1 MTHDSKIPTNS
12 FVAHR
17 FHIQRPDNRPNIL
30 LLMTDQQRFDTIHA
44 AGFDFMKTPNLDRLV
59 EDGCLYRYAYS
70 PNPICLAA
78 RHNLLTG
85 LTARHHRFPDNV
97 HGISTSAD
105 LPTLPR
111 ILSDNG
117 YETRSI
123 GKMHFIPARRH
134 NGFDKMELMEELP
147 NYREQDEYAMYLKE
161 VGLGHIQNIHGVR
174 NLLYMLPQRSI
185 VPAEHHGT
193 YWVGRR
199 TAEFIRSNRGRH
211 PFFLWSSW
219 IAPHP
224 PFDIIDRF
232 ADMYRDVELPEPYQS
247 NTPLASLTEEN
258 RMLGDLPTKDYVR
271 RMREI
276 YYAAISMVDES
287 VGDVLTTLED
297 THQLDNTVIIFVS
310 DHGEFLGDYGLY
322 QKWNPYD
329 CCSRIPFIV
338 RYPERLKP
346 GSINEEFVDLND
358 ILPTIMDITG
368 LDYPGDVDLPGESLF
383 AENPQKDRNW
393 QYLEY
398 AQGNRRWISI
408 RDKQYKFNYYY
419 GGGFEQLFDMQD
431 DPHETTNLLIGAVE
445 PEIQFIRNY
454 HYQKL
459 VEYETQYG
467 LEGYVDEN
475 GLKVGEPYEP
485 HPQRNEAFPRFPLKL
500 KDKTEKTNLNTLYEE
515 IELAIKDEPVVRL
528 DELDMRAWQKNL
540 NVPEDVVQQLLHN
553 DKKRHQIQTS
563 DQ

>member
-1 MTHDSKIPTNS
+1 MPNKSNIPTNN

-17 FHIQRPDNRPNIL
+17 FHTQQTDSRPNIL
-30 LLMTDQQRFDTIHA
+30 LLMTDQQRFDTIHS
-44 AGFDFMKTPNLDRLV
+44 AGYEFMNTPNLDRLV
-59 EDGCLYRYAYS
+59 EEGCLYRYGYS

-78 RHNLLTG
+78 RHNLITG
-85 LTARHHRFPDNV
+85 LPARHHQFPDNV
-97 HGISTSAD
+97 HNISTRSD

-147 NYREQDEYAMYLKE
+147 NYREQDEYAMYLKD

-185 VPAEHHGT
+185 VPESHHGT
-193 YWVGRR
+193 FWVGRQ
-199 TAEFIRSNRGRH
+199 TADFIRTNNGRH

-224 PFDIIDRF
+224 PFDVVDRF
-232 ADMYRDVELPEPYQS
+232 ADMYLDVDLPEPHVS
-247 NTPLASLTEEN
+247 NTPLASLTQEN
-258 RMLGDLPTKDYVR
+258 QMLGDLPTADYVR
-271 RMREI
+271 RMREV
-276 YYAAISMVDES
+276 YYASISMVDES
-287 VGDVLTTLED
+287 IGEVLTALEE
-297 THQLDNTVIIFVS
+297 TNQLDNTVIIFVS

-329 CCSRIPFIV
+329 CCARIPFII
-338 RYPERLKP
+338 RYPERLAP
-346 GSINEEFVDLND
+346 GSVNEEFVDLND
-358 ILPTIMDITG
+358 ILPTVLDVAG
-368 LDYPGDVDLPGESLF
+368 LDYPGEIELPGESLF
-383 AENPQKDRNW
+383 ADNPQKDRDW

-408 RDKQYKFNYYY
+408 RDKTYKFNYYY
-419 GGGFEQLFDMQD
+419 GGGFEQLFDMQN
-431 DPHETTNLLIGAVE
+431 DPHETTNLLAGESTPHIKS
-445 PEIQFIRNY
+445 IRDT
-454 HYQKL
+454 HYKKL
-459 VEYETQYG
+459 VEYEEKYG
-467 LEGYVDEN
+467 LEGYVDED

-500 KDKTEKTNLNTLYEE
+500 IDEAEKATIQTLYEE
-515 IELAIKDEPVVRL
+515 IQIAIKDEPIVKL
-528 DELDMRAWQKNL
+528 AELDMTAWQKNL
-540 NVPEDVVQQLLHN
+540 NVPNDTVQQLLEH
-553 DKKRHQIQTS
+553 DKQRHQNNS
-563 DQ
+563 LEE

>member
-1 MTHDSKIPTNS
+1 MPNQSNIPTNS

-17 FHIQRPDNRPNIL
+17 FQIQQTNSRPNIL
-30 LLMTDQQRFDTIHA
+30 LLMTDQQRFDTIHS
-44 AGFDFMKTPNLDRLV
+44 AGYDFMHTPNLDRLV
-59 EDGCLYRYAYS
+59 EEGCLYRYGYS

-78 RHNLLTG
+78 RHNLITG
-85 LTARHHRFPDNV
+85 LTARHHQFPDNV
-97 HGISTSAD
+97 HNISTRSD

-185 VPAEHHGT
+185 VPEEHHGT
-193 YWVGRR
+193 FWVGQQTADYIR
-199 TAEFIRSNRGRH
+199 TNNGRH

-224 PFDIIDRF
+224 PFDVIDRF
-232 ADMYRDVELPEPYQS
+232 ADMYRDVDLPEPHIS
-247 NTPLASLTEEN
+247 NTPLAALTEEN
-258 RMLGDLPTKDYVR
+258 RMLGDLPTDDYVR
-271 RMREI
+271 RMREV
-276 YYAAISMVDES
+276 YYASISMIDES
-287 VGDVLTTLED
+287 IGEVLTALEE
-297 THQLDNTVIIFVS
+297 TNQLDNTVIIFVS

-329 CCSRIPFIV
+329 CCSRIPFII

-346 GSINEEFVDLND
+346 GSVNEEFVDLND
-358 ILPTIMDITG
+358 ILPTVLDVAG
-368 LDYPGDVDLPGESLF
+368 LDYPGAIELPGESLF
-383 AENPQKDRNW
+383 AQNPQKDRDW

-408 RDKQYKFNYYY
+408 RDQSYKFNYYY
-419 GGGFEQLFDMQD
+419 GGGFEQLFDMQN
-431 DPHETTNLLIGAVE
+431 DPNETTNLLTGEVTPDLKIV
-445 PEIQFIRNY
+445 RNN

-459 VEYETQYG
+459 VEYEEKYG
-467 LEGYVDEN
+467 LEGYVDDN
-475 GLKVGEPYEP
+475 GLKVGDPYQP

-500 KDKTEKTNLNTLYEE
+500 TDDHEKASIQTLYEE
-515 IELAIKDEPVVRL
+515 IQIAIKDEPVVKL
-528 DELDMRAWQKNL
+528 AELDMKAWQKNL
-540 NVPEDVVQQLLHN
+540 NVPNDTVQHLLEH
-553 DKKRHQIQTS
+553 DMKRHQKLS
-563 DQ
+563 SEE